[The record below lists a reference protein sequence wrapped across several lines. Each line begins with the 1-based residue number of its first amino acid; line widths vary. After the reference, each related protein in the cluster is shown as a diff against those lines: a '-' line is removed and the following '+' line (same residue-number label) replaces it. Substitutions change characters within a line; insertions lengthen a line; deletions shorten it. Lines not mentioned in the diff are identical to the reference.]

1 MQMQKKVL
9 IILGAVVV
17 ISVVGGLVWFK
28 SRQTTSEVISPAQQ
42 QTSEVIPTQ
51 AEAKLLTWNDPAGFT
66 FQYDSKLKI
75 DNHPEDQVNY
85 ANLEIKQ
92 LGKEGKIIVMAADT
106 KYTDLNDWVK
116 KDKIFKD
123 GSFVNTT
130 LGAKEAKKVSIANS
144 KRVVVGTI
152 NDAILFTIE
161 LDPTITTTVVP
172 EESFYQNWEK
182 SFEEIV
188 SSFKFVTPT
197 AAPVSKVSKE
207 STGSDVVEEEETV
220 E

>member
-1 MQMQKKVL
+1 MQKKVL

-17 ISVVGGLVWFK
+17 IGVGGLLWFK
-28 SRQTTSEVISPAQQ
+28 SKQTTSEVISPAQQ
-42 QTSEVIPTQ
+42 QTSGVTPTQ
-51 AEAKLLTWNDPAGFT
+51 AETKLLTWNDPAGLT

-92 LGKEGKIIVMAADT
+92 LGKEGKIIIMAADT

-130 LGAKEAKKVSIANS
+130 LGSKEAKKVSIANS

-161 LDPTITTTVVP
+161 LDPTTATAVVP

-197 AAPVSKVSKE
+197 AAPVSKVSGGSTG
-207 STGSDVVEEEETV
+207 STGSDVIEEEETI